1 MERKRT
7 RTREEGSIKIE
18 KIDDILETRSI
29 PEEEEVDF
37 LYDKPK
43 TLMGRPG
50 KYHPYMTE
58 EVEKMAKFGLKNEE
72 IAEFYGMHP
81 KTLTKYIH
89 LYPELERALYA
100 GRDLNGQELVASLNK
115 QAVGYEV
122 EEFAEERGVKK
133 NGEEYVKN
141 RKYIR
146 KNIQPN
152 ANAAIFLLKTRFPNR
167 FVEKSISENNSTL
180 NVNINRLD
188 LSDMSFEELMVMKKL
203 GLKQLPEG

>member
-1 MERKRT
+1 
-7 RTREEGSIKIE
+7 
-18 KIDDILETRSI
+18 
-29 PEEEEVDF
+29 
-37 LYDKPK
+37 
-43 TLMGRPG
+43 
-50 KYHPYMTE
+50 
-58 EVEKMAKFGLKNEE
+58 
-72 IAEFYGMHP
+72 
-81 KTLTKYIH
+81 
-89 LYPELERALYA
+89 
-100 GRDLNGQELVASLNK
+100 LNGQELVASLNK